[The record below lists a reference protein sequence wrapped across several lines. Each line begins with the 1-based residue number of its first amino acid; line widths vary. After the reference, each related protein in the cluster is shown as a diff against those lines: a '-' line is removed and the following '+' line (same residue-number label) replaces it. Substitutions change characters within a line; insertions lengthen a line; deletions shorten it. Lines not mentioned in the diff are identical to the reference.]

1 MSQSSGLGSRRAAR
15 MAAWICALAPL
26 LTACDG
32 PAVAPAPPPPEVGVI
47 QVTPRTQ
54 PLTFEVIGDIR
65 AYQEVELRPRVSGVV
80 EKQLF
85 RPGQMV
91 KQGAPLFVMDTRS
104 LDSAIARRLRDR
116 PAAPRSPGGSAIAR
130 RPPHHATASPGQPST
145 DPARSF
151 LAQTP
156 HGP

>member
-91 KQGAPLFVMDTRS
+91 KQGAPLFVIDTRS
-104 LDSAIARRLRDR
+104 LDSAIAEAQSGVLEAE
-116 PAAPRSPGGSAIAR
+116 AALQRARQDVERYKPLLPDDAIPRQLYEQAVSAE
-130 RPPHHATASPGQPST
+130 
-145 DPARSF
+145 
-151 LAQTP
+151 
-156 HGP
+156 

>member
-65 AYQEVELRPRVSGVV
+65 AYQEVELRPRVSGVS
-80 EKQLF
+80 KYGFGNRAL
-85 RPGQMV
+85 R
-91 KQGAPLFVMDTRS
+91 ATMDMFGVRW
-104 LDSAIARRLRDR
+104 LNNRRRTYR
-116 PAAPRSPGGSAIAR
+116 IKS
-130 RPPHHATASPGQPST
+130 
-145 DPARSF
+145 
-151 LAQTP
+151 
-156 HGP
+156 

>member
-32 PAVAPAPPPPEVGVI
+32 PAVAPAPPPPPEVGVI

-80 EKQLF
+80 EK
-85 RPGQMV
+85 PV
-91 KQGAPLFVMDTRS
+91 KTRTQAANK
-104 LDSAIARRLRDR
+104 AIFFIFIYKLRLGILSR
-116 PAAPRSPGGSAIAR
+116 
-130 RPPHHATASPGQPST
+130 Q
-145 DPARSF
+145 
-151 LAQTP
+151 
-156 HGP
+156 